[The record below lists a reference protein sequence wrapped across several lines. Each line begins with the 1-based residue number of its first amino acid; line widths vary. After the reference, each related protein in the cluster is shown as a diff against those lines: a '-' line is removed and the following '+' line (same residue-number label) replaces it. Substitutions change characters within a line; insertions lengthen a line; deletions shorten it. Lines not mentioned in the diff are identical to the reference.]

1 MNEAFELK
9 QADERSESDAPITD
23 YAIGEEERKRPDNLP
38 NTPEIDRFVRHIQDL
53 EVEDQEI
60 NEIPDS
66 NEIAEIFADLAE
78 RWPTE
83 LGQNSLTPF
92 RGTPEERNQLD
103 QFVSD
108 LINRY
113 LSSNEIYLPKVW
125 VKPIDE
131 GGSSHG
137 YTLEFEGDIEIQ
149 VWVLRKLTE
158 FYVIRDTALM
168 AQQRGE
174 EEIIRELYDALYKEA
189 KENDDDLG
197 QSAIGQPFRSWL
209 KKLPNAA
216 QIDDV
221 EMHRARVIADMI
233 TTLTEP
239 QVVQLYGR
247 ITGETP
253 GSLQDSIF
261 R

>member
-1 MNEAFELK
+1 
-9 QADERSESDAPITD
+9 
-23 YAIGEEERKRPDNLP
+23 
-38 NTPEIDRFVRHIQDL
+38 
-53 EVEDQEI
+53 
-60 NEIPDS
+60 
-66 NEIAEIFADLAE
+66 
-78 RWPTE
+78 
-83 LGQNSLTPF
+83 
-92 RGTPEERNQLD
+92 
-103 QFVSD
+103 
-108 LINRY
+108 
-113 LSSNEIYLPKVW
+113 
-125 VKPIDE
+125 
-131 GGSSHG
+131 
-137 YTLEFEGDIEIQ
+137 
-149 VWVLRKLTE
+149 
-158 FYVIRDTALM
+158 M
-168 AQQRGE
+168 AQQQGE